1 MRKATSDCREPRKV
15 RVLIVEDSRLIQERL
30 SCLCSLMPRLEV
42 VGRARDGVQA
52 LDAVRRLKP
61 DVVTLDI
68 GIPKIDGIE
77 VLRRIK
83 AEGLDCKGIVLT
95 ANIDEQCRRACLDL
109 GATHVFDKVMEFDE
123 VMQTLRAL

>member
-1 MRKATSDCREPRKV
+1 
-15 RVLIVEDSRLIQERL
+15 
-30 SCLCSLMPRLEV
+30 MPRLQV

-68 GIPKIDGIE
+68 GIPKMDGIE
-77 VLRRIK
+77 VLKRIK

-95 ANIDEQCRRACLDL
+95 ANIDEECRRECLDL
-109 GATHVFDKVMEFDE
+109 GATHVFDKVMQFDE